1 MSSFVVALMGAG
13 PLGLWTAAALA
24 TDPASTDVHIRM
36 GNTRGQ
42 PPAWVP
48 PAVQRAS
55 DQGRLS
61 WHAFNALNADSVR
74 SFAQGS
80 DAIVHSAI
88 PQYHEWLS
96 QLPIIQ
102 SNAIAA
108 GLACGARLICADNLY
123 AYEAP
128 ISGPLTE
135 QTREIPPS
143 KKGQLRKNVLDMMR
157 IAQREQA
164 LQWAT
169 VQGSQ
174 YFGPGASRQ
183 SVFGDRFI
191 GPTLQNKPVRFVGN
205 PHLPHAWAYAPDFGR
220 ALALLALTDRTDLLD
235 RSWILPHVSD
245 LPALELAT
253 ALFDEME
260 RQDLLPANSFRKAL
274 AVPTW
279 LLKVMGWF
287 NPVVKAREEIL
298 YQFNMPFIAS
308 GAQLTAATGLTAT
321 PVETA
326 VQETVAFWKANRTTC
341 HGR

>member
-1 MSSFVVALMGAG
+1 MNTFVVALMGAG

-24 TDPASTDVHIRM
+24 TDSASTDVHILM

-48 PAVQRAS
+48 PAVQQAF

-61 WHAFNALNADSVR
+61 WHAFDALNADSVR
-74 SFAQGS
+74 TFTQGA

-88 PQYHEWLS
+88 PQYHEWLT

-102 SNAIAA
+102 RNAIVAA
-108 GLACGARLICADNLY
+108 LANGARLICADNLY

-128 ISGPLTE
+128 TSGPLTE

-143 KKGQLRKNVLDMMR
+143 KKGQLRKDVLDMMR
-157 IAQREQA
+157 TAQREHS

-191 GPTLQNKPVRFVGN
+191 DPTLQNKPVLLVGN
-205 PHLPHAWAYAPDFGR
+205 PRLPHAWAYAPDFGR
-220 ALALLALTDRTDLLD
+220 ALALLALTDGTNMLG
-235 RSWILPHVSD
+235 RSWILPHVTD
-245 LPALELAT
+245 LPALKLAA
-253 ALFDEME
+253 ALFDELE
-260 RQDLLPANSFRKAL
+260 RQDFLPASAPRKVQ
-274 AVPTW
+274 AVPNW

-287 NPVVKAREEIL
+287 NPVVKARVEIL
-298 YQFNMPFIAS
+298 YQFNMPFQAS
-308 GAQLTAATGLTAT
+308 GAQFTKATGIEAT
-321 PVETA
+321 PFNIALE
-326 VQETVAFWKANRTTC
+326 QTVAFWKSTRA
-341 HGR
+341 